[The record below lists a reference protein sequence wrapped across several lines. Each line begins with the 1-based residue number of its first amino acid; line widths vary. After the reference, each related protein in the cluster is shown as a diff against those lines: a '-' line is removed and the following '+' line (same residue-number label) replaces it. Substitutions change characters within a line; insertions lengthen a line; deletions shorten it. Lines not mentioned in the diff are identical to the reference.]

1 MAQLTTTYAGLT
13 LQNPIIISSSGLT
26 NSAAKIKELENP
38 VQAQSF

>member
-26 NSAAKIKELENP
+26 NSAAKIRCRRSRFK
-38 VQAQSF
+38 VCI